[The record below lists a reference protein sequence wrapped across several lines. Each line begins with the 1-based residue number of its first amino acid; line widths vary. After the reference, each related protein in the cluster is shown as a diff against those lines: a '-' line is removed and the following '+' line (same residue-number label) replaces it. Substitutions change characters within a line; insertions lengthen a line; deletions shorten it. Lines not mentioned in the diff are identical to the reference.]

1 MTCLHRHGISKG
13 ASLDQNSVNAVLL
26 DVDGSSFDQLLV
38 AAQVNVNA
46 SGDRLSLRRFVLC
59 PPFYFISN
67 EIPAFLA
74 PAGFLEDLGL
84 VLLQL

>member
-13 ASLDQNSVNAVLL
+13 ASIDQNSVNAVLL

-46 SGDRLSLRRFVLC
+46 SGDRLSLRRFLLC
-59 PPFYFISN
+59 ALFTSFSLKLSL
-67 EIPAFLA
+67 F
-74 PAGFLEDLGL
+74 
-84 VLLQL
+84 